1 MLKALAPFLPVIY
14 MAITLLCG
22 VFYLRDF
29 NKKLMVFLCLVVLT
43 FSNLFL
49 IWGETSY
56 GLFFDGISVI
66 ALLTLFWV
74 LGYKEAFK
82 ILGVVETSYL
92 VLLILGKT
100 IFAHTP
106 EGIVLL
112 VIAFFLKLAV
122 FPLFLWLPIVV
133 KTIDAVTAGF
143 FICIFE
149 IIDFVLLWRT
159 VEQASCFPQFFESL
173 REFSLYIGIIT
184 LLLGAGLALFEK
196 NLKKLLAYATIDD
209 TGYLL
214 IGLSLFSPVSLYGTV
229 ILWINHVISKLG
241 LFFIAYRIEKNT
253 SVISL
258 GKAKGLAKDYPGL
271 AFSFLVFAL
280 TLIGV
285 PIFPGFWGKLFLYQ
299 EVLKLSKAL
308 FGLMVLGGCLTLVYF
323 IRAYHSLFLGEK
335 EPETVNPPLPK
346 LDLVLVMLLSFTIVL
361 GCLIIGF

>member
-1 MLKALAPFLPVIY
+1 MLKALAPFLTIIY
-14 MAITLLCG
+14 IAITFLCG

-29 NKKLMVFLCLVVLT
+29 NKKLMILLCLVVLT

-49 IWGETSY
+49 LWGETSY

-82 ILGVVETSYL
+82 ILGVIEISYL

-100 IFAHTP
+100 VFAHTP

-133 KTIDAVTAGF
+133 KIIDAITAGF
-143 FICIFE
+143 LICIFE
-149 IIDFVLLWRT
+149 IVDFVLLWRT
-159 VEQASCFPQFFESL
+159 VEKASWFPQFFENL
-173 REFSLYIGIIT
+173 REVSLYIGFLT
-184 LLLGAGLALFEK
+184 LLLGAVLALCEK

-214 IGLSLFSPVSLYGTV
+214 IGLSLFSPVSLYGTI
-229 ILWINHVISKLG
+229 ILWINHLIAKLG

-258 GKAKGLAKDYPGL
+258 GKVKGLAKDYPGL

-280 TLIGV
+280 TLIGI
-285 PIFPGFWGKLFLYQ
+285 PILPGFWGKLFLYQ
-299 EVLKLSKAL
+299 EVFKISKGL
-308 FGLMVLGGCLTLVYF
+308 FGLMILGGCLTLVYF

-335 EPETVNPPLPK
+335 GPETVKTPLPK
-346 LDLVLVMLLSFTIVL
+346 LDLILVMLLSFTIVL
-361 GCLIIGF
+361 GCLIIAF